1 MTKQEYYEVIMKYE
15 IIESRK
21 SIMEKIKDFKI
32 TIIPGITAIIS
43 LLLIFLGWPYGYY
56 PILRFVI
63 TGATVYYIYCL
74 YIKEKWQTFWF
85 WDLVVIGILFNP
97 FVPVVLG
104 DRSIWRVIV
113 VITAIF
119 LSILI
124 IKFRNK

>member
-1 MTKQEYYEVIMKYE
+1 MKYE

-32 TIIPGITAIIS
+32 TIIPGITAII
-43 LLLIFLGWPYGYY
+43 LLLLSFLGWPYGYY

-63 TGATVYYIYCL
+63 TGVAVYYIYCL

-104 DRSIWRVIV
+104 DRSIWRVID

-124 IKFRNK
+124 IKFRKK